1 MSLDEQID
9 ELYKGHLSEFVAA
22 RDALARSVG
31 RDEAREVKR
40 LPKPTLIPWAVNQVY
55 WHARSTYDRLADTG
69 RKLHAAQVAALKGRT
84 ADLRQTTEAH
94 REALSRAVAE
104 ASRLAEAAG
113 AHPDPEGLSRTLE
126 AISLA
131 REPAE
136 RPGRLTK
143 PLQPAGFE
151 ALTGVEVAARPHV
164 PPTATAAA
172 RKPARNETPA
182 RHEPRERRAIPA
194 RDAAAARRAAA
205 ERRRRARDIATAE
218 KALARAKTVEGRAHA
233 ALERATRDRATAE
246 LRLQALRK

>member
-1 MSLDEQID
+1 MSLDDQID
-9 ELYKGHLSEFVAA
+9 ELYKGQLSEFVAA

-31 RDEAREVKR
+31 RDEAREIKR

-94 REALSRAVAE
+94 RQALSRAVAE

-131 REPAE
+131 REPVE

-164 PPTATAAA
+164 PPAETPGA
-172 RKPARNETPA
+172 RKPARNETLPPHEPPP
-182 RHEPRERRAIPA
+182 RHEKAA
-194 RDAAAARRAAA
+194 RDEAAARRAVA
-205 ERRRRARDIATAE
+205 ERRRQERDIATAE
-218 KALARAKTVEGRAHA
+218 KALARTKTVEARAHA
-233 ALERATRDRATAE
+233 ALERAKRDRAAAE